1 MVDFRRQFSSAIH
14 PEIKKL
20 SVINPT
26 IQTDIND
33 FRSQTSRGANNIQ
46 SYAPQNLDLIRWKL
60 GRYWTNQ
67 GDWSYTLDEWG
78 NIGNAPNTI
87 WKFVTS
93 TTEPCGS
100 PNAPCAQGEKKE
112 LIKVERN
119 IRYGLIDSNNPPN
132 GDAAWLWVVDSD
144 QNTYYSPEEVSQ
156 GAPSFAGQQGVSVFG
171 NPSVGVRGKVFYDHV
186 CELEI
191 PHKKKTIDNVEF
203 GSVRV
208 AYEEIKSFYNFYVG
222 SYECIIDEPAVDERV
237 LPNLYAFLL
246 VQQSTDNVIVK
257 NDPSSIDTVFEQNVT
272 LNKRISGSLFAT
284 DANGVALTETT
295 LADMRNKGKSLGKA
309 SSEGQ
314 YFDKYANNYYGFGN
328 NTSDQAYTKKLTN
341 LVVPMSD
348 LNLYKDFNEKKFNFP
363 MAVDVSFSTDVN
375 TQFATALKDSRLSSL
390 FASSIIT
397 GSERAA
403 GELDYGDPS
412 FDIRNKLD
420 FDRSIYTEEYY
431 RTATSDQKRPVAWV
445 WFGRKDV
452 PGPNPW
458 GTTGGIWTPISNL
471 EHVSYEDIN
480 RGIEAEG
487 DNSFFVGDTVII
499 KRGARSGGQERLDQV
514 GQIIGYTS
522 HGRPELTTIAPGNWV
537 PFLDRGVSFP
547 EDVSKLRNKESAIDN
562 IQAFEVYGTQTD
574 IQSQRPQYKRKGN
587 YILSNQP
594 DKDKTT
600 AELKQWDIT
609 KWIDTLATD
618 PTYGNHDMSEITYLG
633 PYSQEIQEAQAQ
645 GSQNFLR
652 TLLTVILAGKFQQ
665 LVDEKTRTFA
675 QILDGKKAYSETV
688 FYKVEKWALNNA
700 GDETGSK
707 PIQSFYL
714 PNSNDVDVHRYIDTQ
729 IKYGKKYRY
738 KVFAYQAVFGTRYR
752 YVLNRVPDTVEVPG
766 SSDAGNGSIGT
777 GVIDA
782 GQAEICVFTAPSVRL
797 IEVPYTDQDVVIMD
811 SPPIWPDVN
820 ILPYMKKNN
829 QVLFLFQGNVGN
841 YRLDPINVLR
851 DDYDEVLKLREAQD
865 IFRGPIEYKS
875 DDQARKFEVF
885 RTPIAPT
892 TYQDFSNW
900 KMGEVETDAANPLQP
915 LKAATSAGFVD
926 SIVPNTKYYYM
937 FRSVD
942 VHGHTS
948 NPSPVYEVEISDN
961 GGAPVLLTQVHPL
974 IRHKEPP
981 QAPSKCAKKYIYIT
995 PNTSQLQLNRQES
1008 GLIDLATGGKVSEIP
1023 EGTKPALG
1031 LTEEV
1036 VWGKKFKIRLVSKK
1050 TGKKIDF
1057 KVEFKTEH
1065 EEATNQGSLQ
1075 GQKIC

>member
-33 FRSQTSRGANNIQ
+33 YRSQLSHGANNVQ

-67 GDWSYTLDEWG
+67 GDWGYTFDQQG
-78 NIGNAPNTI
+78 NIGGKPNTI
-87 WKFVTS
+87 WEFVTS
-93 TTEPCGS
+93 STEACGS
-100 PNAPCAQGEKKE
+100 PTAPCAQGEKKE

-119 IRYGLIDSNNPPN
+119 TRYGLIDSNNPPN

-144 QNTYYSPEEVSQ
+144 QNTYYSPEQVSQ
-156 GAPSFAGQQGVSVFG
+156 GAPSFGGQQGVSVFG

-246 VQQSTDNVIVK
+246 VQQSADNVIIK

-314 YFDKYANNYYGFGN
+314 YFDKYANNYHGFGN

-397 GSERAA
+397 GSEIQTAPNESLNLPTAEQQAWIVPSNASHVLVFAGPGSQDYFASGVMFSVPMGALSIRRQRMFRDMPDLDEQFTTPPFYIGDEIEVSDFAVTSLAPQMVNFATTQTSMMILGWTRA
-403 GELDYGDPS
+403 S
-412 FDIRNKLD
+412 DINNWQGAD
-420 FDRSIYTEEYY
+420 FLPAQSLST
-431 RTATSDQKRPVAWV
+431 VARA
-445 WFGRKDV
+445 GRKTRWHDFSKSRRNQSEIATFAPMSV
-452 PGPNPW
+452 EAVAIKKPENE
-458 GTTGGIWTPISNL
+458 ISY
-471 EHVSYEDIN
+471 STY
-480 RGIEAEG
+480 
-487 DNSFFVGDTVII
+487 
-499 KRGARSGGQERLDQV
+499 
-514 GQIIGYTS
+514 
-522 HGRPELTTIAPGNWV
+522 
-537 PFLDRGVSFP
+537 
-547 EDVSKLRNKESAIDN
+547 
-562 IQAFEVYGTQTD
+562 
-574 IQSQRPQYKRKGN
+574 
-587 YILSNQP
+587 
-594 DKDKTT
+594 
-600 AELKQWDIT
+600 KQWDIT
-609 KWIDTLATD
+609 TWIDNLATD

-633 PYSQEIQEAQAQ
+633 PYSQEIQEAQGQ

-752 YVLNRVPDTVEVPG
+752 YVLNRVPNTIEVPG
-766 SSDAGNGSIGT
+766 SSDASDGSIGT
-777 GVIDA
+777 GAIDA

-851 DDYDEVLKLREAQD
+851 DDYDEVIKLREAQD
-865 IFRGPIEYKS
+865 LFRGPIEYKS
-875 DDQARKFEVF
+875 DDQASKFEVF
-885 RTPIAPT
+885 RTTIAPT

-900 KMGEVETDAANPLQP
+900 KMGDVETNAATPLQP

-926 SIVPNTKYYYM
+926 NIVPNTKYYYM

-961 GGAPVLLTQVHPL
+961 GGAPVLLTQVYPL
-974 IRHKEPP
+974 IRRKEPP
-981 QAPSKCAKKYIYIT
+981 QAPSQCANKYIYIT

-1008 GLIDLATGGKVSEIP
+1008 GLIDSVTGGKVSAIP
-1023 EGTKPALG
+1023 AGTKPALG